1 LTKLLFISFLAGIV
15 SFVSIDNQW
24 LSSEQHLQI
33 SEWPKPVYNFEQ
45 NPITEDGFQL
55 GRKLFYDPML
65 SRDNTISCANCHLQ
79 FTGFTHVDH
88 AVSHGIEGRKGT
100 RNSPVLINLAWN
112 SSFHWD
118 GGVNHLDV
126 QAINPIQHPAEM
138 DNSLSNVLEYVNDSK
153 EYRSAFFT
161 VFGDSIATSSSLM
174 RAISQFTVS
183 LVSSNSKYDQY
194 QRGEVDFSNQEKRG
208 LKLFEKHCN
217 SCHTAPLFN
226 SNEYA
231 SNGLPIDTAY
241 NDLGRYGISKVGS
254 DSLKFR
260 IPTLRNIEHT
270 YPYMHDGRFKKL
282 REVVQYYAE
291 ELDREAPYLSEKLKT
306 EMKLSDNHQKDLIAF
321 LCTLTD
327 RSFLYNRRFG
337 FPN

>member
-1 LTKLLFISFLAGIV
+1 MLV
-15 SFVSIDNQW
+15 SFNEGW
-24 LSSEQHLQI
+24 LDDSQRAQI
-33 SEWPKPVYNFEQ
+33 ADWPEPIYDFEK
-45 NPITEDGFQL
+45 NPITENGFQL
-55 GRKLFYDPML
+55 GRKLFYDPQL

-79 FTGFTHVDH
+79 YTGFTHVDH

-126 QAINPIQHPAEM
+126 QAINPIQHFTEM
-138 DNSLSNVLEYVNDSK
+138 DNSLENVLNYVNNLT
-153 EYRSAFFT
+153 EYKAAFFT
-161 VFGDSIATSSSLM
+161 VFGDSIATSKSLM
-174 RAISQFTVS
+174 RAISQFTTS
-183 LVSSNSKYDQY
+183 LVSSNSRYDQFI
-194 QRGEVDFSNQEKRG
+194 RGETDFTNQEKKG

-226 SNEYA
+226 SNVFA
-231 SNGLPIDTAY
+231 SNGLPIDTIY
-241 NDLGRYGISKVGS
+241 NDLGRYGITKVGS
-254 DSLKFR
+254 DSLQFR

-282 REVVQYYAE
+282 REVVHYYAE
-291 ELDREAPYLSEKLKT
+291 ELDRSNPYLSKKLKSD
-306 EMKLSDNHQKDLIAF
+306 MKLSDNDQKDLIAF

-327 RSFLYNRRFG
+327 RSFLYNRRYG

>member
-1 LTKLLFISFLAGIV
+1 MSKFLVISIIASFGLFV
-15 SFVSIDNQW
+15 SFNEGWLDNSQRA
-24 LSSEQHLQI
+24 QI
-33 SEWPKPVYNFEQ
+33 ADWPEPIYDFEK
-45 NPITEDGFQL
+45 NPITEEGFQL
-55 GRKLFYDPML
+55 GRKLFYDPEL
-65 SRDNTISCANCHLQ
+65 SRDNTISCASCHLQ

-126 QAINPIQHPAEM
+126 QAINPIQHVAEM
-138 DNSLSNVLEYVNDSK
+138 DNTLESVLDYVNNLT
-153 EYRSAFFT
+153 EYKSAFFDA
-161 VFGDSIATSSSLM
+161 FGDSIATTQSLM
-174 RAISQFTVS
+174 RAFSQFTTS
-183 LVSSNSKYDQY
+183 LVSSNSKYDQFI
-194 QRGEVDFSNQEKRG
+194 RGETDFSNQEKKG

-217 SCHTAPLFN
+217 NCHKAPLFN
-226 SNEYA
+226 SNGFE
-231 SNGLPIDTAY
+231 SNGLPLDSTY
-241 NDLGRYGISKVGS
+241 NDLGRYGITKTGS

-291 ELDREAPYLSEKLKT
+291 ELDQSNPYLSQQLKSD
-306 EMKLSDNHQKDLIAF
+306 MKLSKNDQKDLISF

-327 RSFLYNRRFG
+327 RTFLYNRRYG

>member
-1 LTKLLFISFLAGIV
+1 MSKILLIALLVGLA
-15 SFVSIDNQW
+15 SFVSFKNDW
-24 LSSEQHLQI
+24 LESSQRAQI
-33 SEWPKPVYNFEQ
+33 SEWPEPIYNFEQ
-45 NPITEDGFQL
+45 NPISEEGFQL

-79 FTGFTHVDH
+79 YTGFTHVDH

-112 SSFHWD
+112 STFHWD

-126 QAINPIQHPAEM
+126 QAINPIQHETEM
-138 DNSLSNVLEYVNDSK
+138 DNSLKNVLRYVNGSK
-153 EYRSAFFT
+153 TYRSAFFD
-161 VFGDSIATSSSLM
+161 VFGDSVATSQSLM

-183 LVSSNSKYDQY
+183 LVSSNSKYDQFL
-194 QRGEVDFSNQEKRG
+194 RGEAEFTNQEKKG
-208 LKLFEKHCN
+208 LKLFQNHCN

-231 SNGLPIDTAY
+231 SNGLPIDTAF
-241 NDLGRYGISKVGS
+241 NDVGRYAITKVGS

-270 YPYMHDGRFKKL
+270 YPYMHDGRFRKL
-282 REVVQYYAE
+282 RDVVKYYAE
-291 ELDREAPYLSEKLKT
+291 ELDRSTPYLSKQLEMN
-306 EMKLSDNHQKDLIAF
+306 MKLSANDQKDLIAF

>member
-1 LTKLLFISFLAGIV
+1 MNKCLIISLIASVVLLASFNEG
-15 SFVSIDNQW
+15 W
-24 LSSEQHLQI
+24 LDDSQHAQI
-33 SEWPKPVYNFEQ
+33 ADWPEPIYNFEQ
-45 NPITEDGFQL
+45 NPITEEGFQL
-55 GRKLFYDPML
+55 GRKLFYDPQL

-126 QAINPIQHPAEM
+126 QAINPIQHFAEM
-138 DNSLSNVLEYVNDSK
+138 DNSLENVLHYVNDLR
-153 EYRSAFFT
+153 EYKSAFFN
-161 VFGDSIATSSSLM
+161 VFGDSTASSQSLM
-174 RAISQFTVS
+174 RAISQFTTS
-183 LVSSNSKYDQY
+183 LVSSNSKYDQFI
-194 QRGEVDFSNQEKRG
+194 RGETTFSKQEKKG

-217 SCHTAPLFN
+217 SCHKAPLFN
-226 SNEYA
+226 SNDYA
-231 SNGLPIDTAY
+231 SNGLPIDSVY
-241 NDLGRYGISKVGS
+241 NDLGRYGITKVGS

-291 ELDREAPYLSEKLKT
+291 ELDRSNPYLSEKLT
-306 EMKLSDNHQKDLIAF
+306 ADMKLSDNDQKDLIAF

-327 RSFLYNRRFG
+327 RTFLYNPRFG
-337 FPN
+337 FPH

>member
-1 LTKLLFISFLAGIV
+1 MLISYLAGAISFV
-15 SFVSIDNQW
+15 YQQNNW
-24 LSSEQHLQI
+24 LDTSQRAQI
-33 SEWPKPVYNFEQ
+33 SEWPEPVYNFEQ
-45 NPITEDGFQL
+45 NPISEEGFQL
-55 GRKLFYDPML
+55 GRQLFYDPML

-88 AVSHGIEGRKGT
+88 SVSHGIEGRKGT

-112 SSFHWD
+112 STFHWD

-126 QAINPIQHPAEM
+126 QAINPIQHEAEM
-138 DNSLSNVLEYVNDSK
+138 DNSLENVLKYLNNSK
-153 EYRSAFFT
+153 DYRSAFFE
-161 VFGDSIATSSSLM
+161 VFGDSTATSQSLM

-183 LVSSNSKYDQY
+183 LVSSDSKYDQY
-194 QRGEVDFSNQEKRG
+194 IRGEVEFTNQEKNG
-208 LKLFEKHCN
+208 LKLFEKLCN

-226 SNEYA
+226 SNQFA
-231 SNGLPIDTAY
+231 SNGLSIDTAF
-241 NDLGRYGISKVGS
+241 NDLGRYTITKVGS

-270 YPYMHDGRFKKL
+270 YPYMHDGRFHKL

-291 ELDREAPYLSEKLKT
+291 ELDRSNPYLSDELKAG
-306 EMKLSDNHQKDLIAF
+306 MKLSENDQKDLVAF

>member
-1 LTKLLFISFLAGIV
+1 MLGSIGVLASFKVG
-15 SFVSIDNQW
+15 W
-24 LSSEQHLQI
+24 LDESQNSQI
-33 SEWPKPVYNFEQ
+33 ADWPNPVYNFKQ
-45 NPITEDGFQL
+45 NPVTEEGFQL

-79 FTGFTHVDH
+79 YTGFTHVDH

-126 QAINPIQHPAEM
+126 QAINPIQHSAEM
-138 DNSLSNVLEYVNDSK
+138 DNSLVNVLEYVNNSK
-153 EYRSAFFT
+153 EYRSAFFS
-161 VFGDSIATSSSLM
+161 VFGDSIANSQSLM

-194 QRGEVDFSNQEKRG
+194 MRGEVSFTKQEKKG
-208 LKLFEKHCN
+208 LKLFERHCN

-231 SNGLPIDTAY
+231 SNGLSIDTTY
-241 NDLGRYGISKVGS
+241 NDLGRYGITKVGS

-260 IPTLRNIEHT
+260 IPTLRDIEHT
-270 YPYMHDGRFKKL
+270 YPYMHDGRYKKL
-282 REVVQYYAE
+282 SEVVEYYAK
-291 ELDREAPYLSEKLKT
+291 ELDRSNPYLSEKLKE
-306 EMKLSDNHQKDLIAF
+306 EMKLSDNDQKDLIAF

-327 RSFLYNRRFG
+327 KSFLYNRRFG

>member
-1 LTKLLFISFLAGIV
+1 MVGLISFT
-15 SFVSIDNQW
+15 SFNDHW
-24 LSSEQHLQI
+24 LGAEQQAQITKWPEPVYDFENNPI
-33 SEWPKPVYNFEQ
+33 SEE
-45 NPITEDGFQL
+45 GFQL

-88 AVSHGIEGRKGT
+88 AVSHGVEGRKGT

-126 QAINPIQHPAEM
+126 QAINPIEHATEM
-138 DNSLSNVLEYVNDSK
+138 DNSLQNVLDYVNDSK
-153 EYRSAFFT
+153 EYRTAFFS
-161 VFGDSIATSSSLM
+161 VFGDSTATSSSLM
-174 RAISQFTVS
+174 KAISQFTVS

-194 QRGEVDFSNQEKRG
+194 LRGETEFSKQEKKG
-208 LKLFEKHCN
+208 MKLFEKHCN

-226 SNEYA
+226 SNDYA
-231 SNGLPIDTAY
+231 SNGLPLDTTY
-241 NDLGRYGISKVGS
+241 NDVGRYEITKVGS
-254 DSLKFR
+254 DSLQFR

-270 YPYMHDGRFKKL
+270 YPYMHDGRYRKL
-282 REVVQYYAE
+282 REVIKYYAE
-291 ELDREAPYLSEKLKT
+291 ELDRSNPYLSKELT
-306 EMKLSDNHQKDLIAF
+306 GEMKLSENDQKDLIAF

-327 RSFLYNRRFG
+327 RSFLCNRRYG

>member
-1 LTKLLFISFLAGIV
+1 VLFGSVMVLASF
-15 SFVSIDNQW
+15 SQDW
-24 LSSEQHLQI
+24 LGDLRRAQI
-33 SEWPKPVYNFEQ
+33 SEWPEPIYNFEQ
-45 NPITEDGFQL
+45 NPISEEGFQL

-65 SRDNTISCANCHLQ
+65 SRDHTISCANCHLQ
-79 FTGFTHVDH
+79 YTGFTHVDH

-126 QAINPIQHPAEM
+126 QAINPIQHAAEM
-138 DNSLSNVLEYVNDSK
+138 DNSLENVLTYLNQNQ
-153 EYRSAFFT
+153 EYRSAFYE
-161 VFGDSIATSSSLM
+161 VFGDSSASSQSLL
-174 RAISQFTVS
+174 RALSQFTVS

-194 QRGEVDFSNQEKRG
+194 IRGEVKLTNQEKKG

-226 SNEYA
+226 SNEFA
-231 SNGLPIDTAY
+231 SNGLPIDTAL
-241 NDLGRYGISKVGS
+241 NDLGRYGITKVGS
-254 DSLKFR
+254 DSLQFR

-270 YPYMHDGRFKKL
+270 YPYMHDGRYRKL
-282 REVVQYYAE
+282 RDVIAYYAE
-291 ELDREAPYLSEKLKT
+291 ELDRSNPYLSDELKT
-306 EMKLSDNHQKDLIAF
+306 DLKLTTNDQKDLIAF

-327 RSFLYNRRFG
+327 RTFLYDRRFG

>member
-1 LTKLLFISFLAGIV
+1 MNKLLFISLIAISGLFA
-15 SFVSIDNQW
+15 SFNEGW
-24 LSSEQHLQI
+24 LDESQRAQI
-33 SEWPKPVYNFEQ
+33 SSWPEPIYNFKE
-45 NPITEDGFQL
+45 NPITEAGFQL
-55 GRKLFYDPML
+55 GRKLFYDPKL

-88 AVSHGIEGRKGT
+88 AVSHGIDGRKGT

-112 SSFHWD
+112 STFHWD

-126 QAINPIQHPAEM
+126 QAINPIQHFAEM
-138 DNSLSNVLEYVNDSK
+138 DNTLEKVLNYVNDSK
-153 EYRSAFFT
+153 EYRSAFFN
-161 VFGDSIATSSSLM
+161 VYGDSSATSKSLL
-174 RAISQFTVS
+174 RAFSQFTTS

-194 QRGEVDFSNQEKRG
+194 VRGEIDFSKQEKKG

-226 SNEYA
+226 SNAYA
-231 SNGLPIDTAY
+231 SNGLSIDTTY
-241 NDLGRYGISKVGS
+241 NDLGRYGITKSGS
-254 DSLKFR
+254 DSLQFR

-270 YPYMHDGRFKKL
+270 YPYMHDGRYRKL
-282 REVVQYYAE
+282 RQVIKYYAE
-291 ELDREAPYLSEKLKT
+291 ELDRSNPYLSEKLKFD
-306 EMKLSDNHQKDLIAF
+306 MKLTENDQKDLIAF

-327 RSFLYNRRFG
+327 RTFLYNRKFG

>member
-1 LTKLLFISFLAGIV
+1 MASTI
-15 SFVSIDNQW
+15 SFVSFKNNW
-24 LSSEQHLQI
+24 LETAQRAQI
-33 SEWPKPVYNFEQ
+33 SEWPEPIYNFEQ
-45 NPITEDGFQL
+45 NPISEEGFQL

-79 FTGFTHVDH
+79 YTGFTHVDH

-112 SSFHWD
+112 STFHWD

-126 QAINPIQHPAEM
+126 QAINPIQHEAEM
-138 DNSLSNVLEYVNDSK
+138 DNSLENVLQYVNDSK
-153 EYRSAFFT
+153 VYRSAFFD
-161 VFGDSIATSSSLM
+161 VFGDSLATSQSLM

-183 LVSSNSKYDQY
+183 LVSSNSKYDQFI
-194 QRGEVDFSNQEKRG
+194 RGEIEFTNQEKKG
-208 LKLFEKHCN
+208 LKLFQKHCN
-217 SCHTAPLFN
+217 SCHIAPLFN
-226 SNEYA
+226 SNTYA
-231 SNGLPIDTAY
+231 SNGLPIDTSF
-241 NDLGRYGISKVGS
+241 NDVGRYAITKVGA
-254 DSLKFR
+254 DSLQFR

-270 YPYMHDGRFKKL
+270 YPYMHDGRFRKL
-282 REVVQYYAE
+282 REVVRYYAD
-291 ELDREAPYLSEKLKT
+291 ELDKSNPYLSDELT
-306 EMKLSDNHQKDLIAF
+306 NDMKLSANDQKDLIAF